1 VAGALV
7 AGTVGSAAL
16 IAIVPLPSPGWVVDE
31 ATHIPTGALFP
42 GYVRL
47 LTPLFN
53 VAGAWALV
61 VGAIYSTY
69 VFMPKRRVIR
79 YSLDRRLPASRLARN
94 LLVAPL
100 AVAVN
105 FAASV
110 PGAIAAIVRGDIHS
124 RVPATM
130 LIALGGLI
138 PAITSGANRFGA
150 TSGFFVGEFLGV
162 LLLFSGF
169 LVSIEVFREVR
180 IPFTHVVLQRR
191 RAEA

>member
-1 VAGALV
+1 VALTV
-7 AGTVGSAAL
+7 GTVGSAVLVAT
-16 IAIVPLPSPGWVVDE
+16 VPLAAPGWVVDE

-42 GYVRL
+42 GYIRL

-79 YSLDRRLPASRLARN
+79 YSLRRGQSTRSLVRNALLAP
-94 LLVAPL
+94 V

-105 FAASV
+105 LVASV
-110 PGAIAAIVRGDIHS
+110 PGAVGALARGDIHS
-124 RVPATM
+124 RVPATL

-150 TSGFFVGEFLGV
+150 TSGFFIGEFLGV

-191 RAEA
+191 RVEA